1 MGRAGQRALI
11 ALFLSAVIAAALA
24 GKATAEDLVTAIS
37 SRTISIESNFT
48 GAEIVLFGTIERDA
62 HTVSRRQGYDIVIA
76 ARGPSQEATI
86 RQKQRL
92 AGIWV
97 NLDSRRYVS
106 VPSYVA
112 YLSNRLLS
120 EIADP
125 LVLTR
130 FQLGLRHLILLQEGS
145 LSAVPDE
152 RAKDFRNATLR
163 LMRNRAR
170 YLEEPYSVRFLTPRV
185 FTARIPLPASIP
197 TGTYSIEV
205 YLFGDGAMLER
216 TGSTVFIRK
225 SGMEQLISRT
235 AEEMPL
241 LYGLAAVALA
251 IFAGWFAGIVFRR
264 D

>member
-1 MGRAGQRALI
+1 MRRAGSRVFVA
-11 ALFLSAVIAAALA
+11 AVLTTGIAATT
-24 GKATAEDLVTAIS
+24 GSKAVAEDLVTAIS

-62 HTVSRRQGYDIVIA
+62 YTVSRRQGYDIVIA

-86 RQKQRL
+86 RKKERL

-97 NLDSRRYVS
+97 NLDSRHYVS

-130 FQLGLRHLILLQEGS
+130 FQLGLRHLILLQQGS
-145 LSAVPDE
+145 PSAIPDE
-152 RAKDFRNATLR
+152 QAKDFRNATLR
-163 LMRNRAR
+163 LMRNQAR

-185 FTARIPLPASIP
+185 FTARIPLPATIP
-197 TGTYSIEV
+197 IGTYSIEV
-205 YLFGDGAMLER
+205 YLFGDGALLER
-216 TGSTVFIRK
+216 AGSEVTIRK
-225 SGMEQLISRT
+225 SGMEQLISRMSSQ
-235 AEEMPL
+235 MPL